1 LIEDRS
7 SILGQGEINENL
19 ILKIL
24 NYNHQCCHI
33 KKYLPFLFLPLPF
46 KGRKRFWDMATLVMG
61 NRGEENGKLIIRVF
75 IFDFI
80 TINET

>member
-1 LIEDRS
+1 VL
-7 SILGQGEINENL
+7 NL
-19 ILKIL
+19 DDIFNWRLL
-24 NYNHQCCHI
+24 RQSTQNSFWNFI
-33 KKYLPFLFLPLPF
+33 KKYLPFLFLSLPS

-80 TINET
+80 TISET